1 MSNDD
6 LELVMKSFMQ
16 LTFVTTAFVLIC
28 YIMLKLGT
36 KLNFFLYKKRI
47 QLKLKK
53 YDLKKYE
60 IVFNQKGLPVSLVD
74 KNNNNII
81 FI

>member
-1 MSNDD
+1 MSNEE
-6 LELVMKSFMQ
+6 LEVIMKSFMQ
-16 LTFVTTAFVLIC
+16 LTFVTTAFVLVC
-28 YIMLKLGT
+28 YIMLKLGS

-53 YDLKKYE
+53 YDLQKYE
-60 IVFNQKGLPVSLVD
+60 VVFNQKGLPVTLLD
-74 KNNNNII
+74 KSNNNII